1 MNQMLSSNPYAFTPD
16 QVASSKVPVAAD
28 ASPLKKPP
36 AHPLRPQ
43 SASMSK
49 GASPIKLKLKRG

>member
-1 MNQMLSSNPYAFTPD
+1 MNQMLSSNPNAFTHD
-16 QVASSKVPVAAD
+16 QTASSKVPIAAS

-36 AHPLRPQ
+36 AHPSQ

-49 GASPIKLKLKRG
+49 GVSPVKLKLKRS